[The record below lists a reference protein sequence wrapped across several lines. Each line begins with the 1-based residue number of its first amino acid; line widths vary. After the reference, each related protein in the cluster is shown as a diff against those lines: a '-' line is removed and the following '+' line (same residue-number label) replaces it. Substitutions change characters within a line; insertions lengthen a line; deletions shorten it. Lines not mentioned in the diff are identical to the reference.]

1 MESLFKRYK
10 ILLMGGR
17 VHNIHCKN
25 ENCSINKS
33 LVSVTIMISIVRSQ
47 LKFLLAIFVF
57 VTKEPNNIPN
67 KPINICVIKPMEIKF
82 NVTSLL
88 KTWINNG

>member
-1 MESLFKRYK
+1 
-10 ILLMGGR
+10 
-17 VHNIHCKN
+17 
-25 ENCSINKS
+25 
-33 LVSVTIMISIVRSQ
+33 MISIVRSQ

-88 KTWINNG
+88 KTWINNGYDSESSINKQLTRKRYKTLSFK